1 MGQSGLELRPQGF
14 GDNAGRV
21 NSGGER
27 VNGGGAERVTGGV
40 METNADDD
48 DDETKLLGSEA
59 ETTTTESLFI
69 SNPISTTRFHGLAS
83 VGRAA
88 DSTNREVEAEENF
101 GGSVEE
107 GGGEAVAMLATTTKT
122 TRKRS
127 KYLSGSVTAAAKNL
141 MLDLRLF
148 FW

>member
-1 MGQSGLELRPQGF
+1 MGQSGLELRPQSF
-14 GDNAGRV
+14 GDNAERV
-21 NSGGER
+21 NSGAER
-27 VNGGGAERVTGGV
+27 VNGGSAERVNSGV
-40 METNADDD
+40 MEINADDND

-59 ETTTTESLFI
+59 ETTTESLFI
-69 SNPISTTRFHGLAS
+69 SNPISTTRNGL
-83 VGRAA
+83 GRAA

-107 GGGEAVAMLATTTKT
+107 GGGEAVAMLTTTTKT

-127 KYLSGSVTAAAKNL
+127 KYLSGSVTAAKNL